1 MEPYAFEPRLSRAAT
16 LPSSWYQNPAVLA
29 KEQRTVFGRSW
40 QWVGHLSQLAKA
52 GDYLTCVVGE
62 EPVLVTRTE
71 GGELRAFSNV
81 CRHRAGAVALGCGNR
96 KKLQCQYHGWIYD
109 LEGRLL
115 KTPEFEGV
123 ENFDAAEVRLPAF
136 RVECWGPMV
145 FVNTSAEGPDLA
157 QWLGRIPAETAHLPL
172 DRMRH
177 YRSLDYHLACNW
189 KVYVDNYLEG
199 YHIPVAHPEL
209 FRQLDY
215 VAYRVELFRHYSKQH
230 SPVKATDTV
239 FHRGLGE
246 GEAPEA
252 LYYWIFPNLML
263 NLYPDHLQV
272 NHILPLGPE
281 RTLTRFEW
289 FVPDPLP
296 PDWSEKYAENLA
308 FSEAVQQEDIFLCE
322 SVQRGLRS
330 LTYERGRYSVA
341 RENGVHHFHGL
352 WCEAMG
358 G

>member
-1 MEPYAFEPRLSRAAT
+1 MQGGSFPAGEAEHA
-16 LPSSWYQNPAVLA
+16 NP
-29 KEQRTVFGRSW
+29 
-40 QWVGHLSQLAKA
+40 
-52 GDYLTCVVGE
+52 
-62 EPVLVTRTE
+62 
-71 GGELRAFSNV
+71 
-81 CRHRAGAVALGCGNR
+81 GA
-96 KKLQCQYHGWIYD
+96 
-109 LEGRLL
+109 
-115 KTPEFEGV
+115 
-123 ENFDAAEVRLPAF
+123 
-136 RVECWGPMV
+136 
-145 FVNTSAEGPDLA
+145 
-157 QWLGRIPAETAHLPL
+157 
-172 DRMRH
+172 
-177 YRSLDYHLACNW
+177 
-189 KVYVDNYLEG
+189 
-199 YHIPVAHPEL
+199 
-209 FRQLDY
+209 
-215 VAYRVELFRHYSKQH
+215 
-230 SPVKATDTV
+230 
-239 FHRGLGE
+239 GLGE